1 MSELFDLLPMELK
14 LMVLD
19 HVRDYRSLYNLA
31 VTLPD
36 LFPWITN
43 DAAEVIR
50 DVSSNASPH
59 IRVIQ
64 DLACM
69 LVLSKFE
76 ISTGRLSPGK
86 ISSTARPY
94 DKFLAVP
101 QETTGLNLHAGS
113 PAYQDKGA
121 YRFRIVRLAALQRLA
136 DLEQDVHNLT
146 SCFSINQN
154 ILDGLYVIKNG
165 VCGRVHV
172 GASEALRAVWQVAYL
187 LLRSRIMLKEHALD
201 DVAEVASKYLQSIP
215 RDERLLIRDVIDLFS
230 IEHAR
235 LKRHQVVPHKHGL
248 LRILFDTV
256 VGSVPDYV
264 YDTALPNYND
274 LKQKPLLKG
283 ESTTRRRF
291 ALQTLTAS
299 MSAFSR
305 SLVLRNE
312 TRPTWAYVL
321 EFAVSASAGN
331 QARSAPFAVSELGV
345 RFERQKRQITLKN
358 MIAENNGL
366 TTADELAYDEHLRE
380 RDTHPEHE
388 YLECFRPWLGLPF
401 TSTMKVK
408 DMVGMSGEDN
418 GADASTEIFNCSTP
432 LGRYMESCRQSNQ
445 NAKADC
451 DGMANLCEK
460 LSDMRIT

>member
-19 HVRDYRSLYNLA
+19 HVRDYCSLYSLA
-31 VTLPD
+31 VTLPG
-36 LFPWITN
+36 LYPWITD
-43 DAAEVIR
+43 DAAKVVHA
-50 DVSSNASPH
+50 VSSNASPD

-64 DLACM
+64 GLACM
-69 LVLSKFE
+69 LLLSKFE
-76 ISTGRLSPGK
+76 FSSGRLSPGQN
-86 ISSTARPY
+86 SSTSRSY
-94 DKFLAVP
+94 DKPPAAP
-101 QETTGLNLHAGS
+101 QETTALNLDAGS
-113 PAYQDKGA
+113 PAYQDRGA

-146 SCFSINQN
+146 SCFSINQKT
-154 ILDGLYVIKNG
+154 LDSLYVRKNG

-172 GASEALRAVWQVAYL
+172 KEPEALRAVWQIAYL

-201 DVAEVASKYLQSIP
+201 DVAEEASKYLQGIP

-248 LRILFDTV
+248 LRILFATV

-274 LKQKPLLKG
+274 LKQKPLLEG

-321 EFAVSASAGN
+321 EFASAGN

-358 MIAENNGL
+358 MTAENNGL

-380 RDTHPEHE
+380 RYTHPEHE

-401 TSTMKVK
+401 TSTIKVK
-408 DMVGMSGEDN
+408 DIVGMSGGDN
-418 GADASTEIFNCSTP
+418 GANASTETFNCSTP
-432 LGRYMESCRQSNQ
+432 LGKYMEFCRQSNQ
-445 NAKADC
+445 E
-451 DGMANLCEK
+451 CEQTVTK
-460 LSDMRIT
+460 WKNV